1 MVREGFIEDITL
13 RGPPVVVYHWDA
25 DGMISAMHIVMIAG
39 EDTVLHPPYFTFRV
53 TREFISSLKKSLTK
67 SRTILIV
74 DLAYPGRVLDRIAE
88 ETGARIIVVDHH
100 YQEEEPRNPNV
111 EYINPAAQGD
121 QEGKWPSASHVLAK
135 LIGKYH
141 PALVAASI
149 IGDLGPAAKA
159 NREYQNYMVEAGLDP
174 INDYWII
181 QEAVEQLNSIDRMGN
196 YHGLRWIPKVHA
208 IGQFDPLKSVL
219 NDPLL
224 TTLRTQADVEW
235 EELITRAEEELR
247 EEAPGILGVTLEGEG
262 RHVSRLARYLA
273 SKHQGMIV
281 VVAYYASSTGEA
293 RVYARAY
300 GYEKPLTPLIPYFK
314 GMGYEAGGKYQRGN
328 NVVGVE
334 CTRRDMEKVYRLMIE
349 KLRELIAG

>member
-1 MVREGFIEDITL
+1 MVREGFIEDITA

-25 DGMISAMHIVMIAG
+25 DGMISAMHIVMAAG
-39 EDTVLHPPYFTFRV
+39 EDTVLHPPKFTFKV
-53 TREFISSLKKSLTK
+53 TREFIESLKKSLTR
-67 SRTILIV
+67 SRTILIL
-74 DLAYPGRVLDRIAE
+74 DLAYPGKILDMIAK
-88 ETGARIIVVDHH
+88 ETGARVIVVDHH
-100 YQEEEPRNPNV
+100 YQEEEPRSPNV
-111 EYINPAAQGD
+111 EYINPASKGD
-121 QEGKWPSASHVLAK
+121 QEGRWPSAAHVLAR
-135 LIGKYH
+135 LLGKYH

-149 IGDLGPAAKA
+149 VGDLGPAAKA

-174 INDYWII
+174 VNDYWII

-235 EELITRAEEELR
+235 EELVARAEEELR
-247 EEAPGILGVTLEGEG
+247 EEAPGILGVVLEGEG
-262 RHVSRLARYLA
+262 RHVSKLARHLA
-273 SKHQGMIV
+273 SKHRGKII

-300 GYEKPLTPLIPYFK
+300 GYDKPLTPLIRYFK
-314 GMGYEAGGKYQRGN
+314 KLGYEAGGKYQRNN

-334 CTRRDMEKVYRLMIE
+334 CAREEMEKVYKLMIE
-349 KLRELIAG
+349 KLKEMAG